1 METKLL
7 HQGEEKLAAEI
18 LAAGGLVALP
28 TETVYGLG
36 ADGLNEEAI
45 KKIFIAK
52 GRPADNPLILH
63 IAEPQDILDLV
74 LTLPPKAS
82 TLIDEFW
89 PGPLT
94 VILPKTKTVPSAVSA
109 DLPNVA
115 VRCPANESIR
125 LVIKYLKR
133 PIAAPSANISGKPS
147 PTKVSHVLQ
156 DLNGKID
163 AILDG
168 GDCELGLESTVVSFV
183 SKAPCILRPGS
194 ITKEQMEDLV
204 GDIAVDPAVLGRIKQ
219 GQKALSPGMKYT
231 HYAPRAK
238 VVVVKADKETYI
250 DFVNKNSSE
259 NILSLCFEE
268 DKARINGKSISYGKE
283 KDTTSQA
290 NLFFDA
296 LRKIDNL
303 PEIELVYARCP
314 YMQGVGLAVYNRLIR
329 AAGFEV
335 IEL

>member
-18 LAAGGLVALP
+18 LAAGGLVDLP

-74 LTLPPKAS
+74 LTLPPKTR

-109 DLPNVA
+109 GLPNVA

-125 LVIKYLKR
+125 RVIKYLKR

-314 YMQGVGLAVYNRLIR
+314 HMQGVGLAVYNRLIR

>member
-18 LAAGGLVALP
+18 LAAGGLVDLP

-74 LTLPPKAS
+74 LTLPPKTR

-109 DLPNVA
+109 GLPNVA

-314 YMQGVGLAVYNRLIR
+314 HMQGVGLAVYNRLIR